1 MMKIILYLALAVV
14 LFLVVGYLYLISTLD
29 SAVQESVEE
38 NVTHLTGSPVSIE
51 SVDFSVFSGKGSI
64 TGLRV
69 SNPEGFSENPALTL
83 GKILF
88 EIDMD
93 ALSMDPLTV
102 KQIRADSAGIL
113 VEKNGEGNI
122 NFQVLSQNLKKSS
135 QGKAPAE
142 KAKNNWIA
150 NLKISEFILS
160 EGRVTLSGFAESSRE
175 ITTPELRLLDLGGSS
190 GAPPEKIGEEILSR
204 IFSEILRDTVQSGLQ
219 KWIEKNKAI
228 PDALKDLINQGLGS
242 IN

>member
-1 MMKIILYLALAVV
+1 MKKILYLILAVILLLGFGF
-14 LFLVVGYLYLISTLD
+14 LFLISTLD
-29 SAVQESVEE
+29 SAVKESVEK
-38 NVTHLTGSPVSIE
+38 NVTDLTGSPVSIK

-83 GKILF
+83 GEILF

-93 ALSMDPLTV
+93 ALSMDTLTV
-102 KQIRADSAGIL
+102 KQIKADSAGIL
-113 VEKNGEGNI
+113 VEKNGEGKI
-122 NFQVLSQNLKKSS
+122 NFQVLSQNLEEAS
-135 QGKAPAE
+135 QEKGPAE
-142 KAKNNWIA
+142 EAQNSWIP
-150 NLKISEFILS
+150 NLKINEFILS
-160 EGRVTLSGFAESSRE
+160 EGRVTLSGFADSSRE
-175 ITTPELRLLDLGGSS
+175 IITPELRLLNLGGSS

-228 PDALKDLINQGLGS
+228 PDALKDLINRGLGS

>member
-14 LFLVVGYLYLISTLD
+14 LFLVVGFLYLISTLD

-93 ALSMDPLTV
+93 ALSTNPLTV

-113 VEKNGEGNI
+113 VEKNGEGKI
-122 NFQVLSQNLKKSS
+122 NFQILSQNLKESS
-135 QGKAPAE
+135 QGKVPAE

-150 NLKISEFILS
+150 NLKISEFVLS

-175 ITTPELRLLDLGGSS
+175 ITTPELRLLGLGGSS

-219 KWIEKNKAI
+219 KWIEKNNAI
-228 PDALKDLINQGLGS
+228 PDELKDLINQGLGS